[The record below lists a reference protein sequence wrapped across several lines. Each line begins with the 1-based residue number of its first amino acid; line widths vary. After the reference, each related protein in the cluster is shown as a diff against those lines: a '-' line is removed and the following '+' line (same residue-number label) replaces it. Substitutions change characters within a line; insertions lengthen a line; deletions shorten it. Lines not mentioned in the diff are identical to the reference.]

1 MSPEPLEF
9 DRLDRILFLSM
20 GIIILVLVFLTLL
33 GVYLCFKSLTPEA
46 ISVRLPDG
54 RMVACIRP
62 TPSAERLTCD
72 WRNAK

>member
-9 DRLDRILFLSM
+9 DRLDRILFLST

-54 RMVACIRP
+54 RVVTCIRP
-62 TPSAERLTCD
+62 NPSAERLTCD